1 MLLPT
6 ADAKVLTGGWGYARG
21 YRQSIFLDEVQCNGT
36 EDRIFDC
43 DANPIG
49 RHDCTHSEDV
59 GVRCRLPALG
69 DIRLGG
75 RQTATTGRVEVFNG
89 TAWGIVCD
97 DSWSANDAKVA
108 CRQLGFSTLGN

>member
-1 MLLPT
+1 MLVPT
-6 ADAKVLTGGWGYARG
+6 ADAKVLTHGGWGYARG

-69 DIRLGG
+69 DIDLGDIRLQLQAEWKSSTARLGELCVMILG
-75 RQTATTGRVEVFNG
+75 QQMMQKLLAGSLDF
-89 TAWGIVCD
+89 
-97 DSWSANDAKVA
+97 
-108 CRQLGFSTLGN
+108 QL